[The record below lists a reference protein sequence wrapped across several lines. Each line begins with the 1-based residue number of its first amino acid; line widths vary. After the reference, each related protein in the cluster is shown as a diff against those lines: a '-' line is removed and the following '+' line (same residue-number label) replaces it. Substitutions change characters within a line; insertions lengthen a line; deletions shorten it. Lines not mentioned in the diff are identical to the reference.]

1 MYPYIFFISQSTCVL
16 FLRSGTKLSAN
27 SRSLRTGV
35 KKGLLHKNIY
45 VYISVFGYN
54 LIFICQFISTF
65 PVIILRFFT
74 KPFLFYRM
82 YLHKSIISIK
92 KRNKKRQHHTFIGLQ
107 TAYKN
112 VYDIVLFFRAQCYF
126 IAIYSMLYYD
136 QPLTVFVKARR
147 RALVVSSAAHNLSAH
162 VTIQLSRNFGGV
174 MLSGNICFRMI
185 SRSMKFKLK
194 SRLALCKARS
204 A

>member
-1 MYPYIFFISQSTCVL
+1 MKYALSTYRNQIKPPVSRFPMSLYSIL
-16 FLRSGTKLSAN
+16 FS
-27 SRSLRTGV
+27 
-35 KKGLLHKNIY
+35 
-45 VYISVFGYN
+45 
-54 LIFICQFISTF
+54 
-65 PVIILRFFT
+65 VIILRFFT

-92 KRNKKRQHHTFIGLQ
+92 KCNKKRQYHTHIKQ
-107 TAYKN
+107 RSAYEN
-112 VYDIVLFFRAQCYF
+112 VYDIVLFYREQCYF
-126 IAIYSMLYYD
+126 YIYEHHD
-136 QPLTVFVKARR
+136 QPLAVFVKARR
-147 RALVVSSAAHNLSAH
+147 RTLVVSSAAHNLSAH

-185 SRSMKFKLK
+185 SLSMKFKLK